1 MQRLGVYFGLK
12 LLKGIRNRKKM
23 GWESWS
29 IHEAYVNSKFMV
41 MLVVFL
47 NIHPIMS
54 IMLFDLELCW

>member
-29 IHEAYVNSKFMV
+29 IHEGKFQIYGDVGRISEHTSNYVNY
-41 MLVVFL
+41 VV
-47 NIHPIMS
+47 
-54 IMLFDLELCW
+54 